1 MSYIGNTKIGK
12 MYLGNTEIAKA
23 YLGTALVFKK
33 GGTPG
38 GRLPAGFTERAYVQ
52 TDSDAWIDTGVA
64 GATDL
69 EVASRFCCT
78 KYVQYGAVFG
88 NYVDESHK
96 ANRAILKSNAELVVA
111 NGTNL
116 SKSVDGYST
125 NRFHFLKVTSTTA
138 YLDGTATAITSD
150 SNTAN
155 TGNICL
161 GNRSVSNTAS
171 RDIGLRIA
179 YFTIK
184 KNGTTVLEY
193 IPCTRDLDSIPGFYD
208 TVNHTFVSSL
218 TGTSFTAG
226 PSGVEFYDRLSF
238 DGTAYIDTGITP
250 ADDSSYSANF
260 GDETTK
266 AAQRLF
272 RVATGSTYQIAVFL
286 SSSTTSTNRNFSVYY
301 GGSAISGTR
310 NLAFSTA
317 RYNIFLTPN
326 RFGYGSTV
334 NSITKTANAPTG
346 NLFIGQTSALSGQPF
361 TGSMGTFCIHGN
373 DASGATTFAG
383 LGEYTP
389 TKTLQPCRYNGADGL
404 WNIEDGTFLGNSAG
418 SGSLTATNLS

>member
-12 MYLGNTEIAKA
+12 MYLGSNEIGKA
-23 YLGTALVFKK
+23 YLGNNLVFQK

-38 GRLPAGFTERAYVQ
+38 GRIPAGYTERAYVQ
-52 TDSDAWIDTGVA
+52 TDSSAWIDTGIA

-69 EVASRFCCT
+69 EIAIRFCCT
-78 KYVQYGAVFG
+78 KYIQYGAVFG
-88 NYVDESHK
+88 NYVDESHNV
-96 ANRAILKSNAELVVA
+96 NRAILFSNTELIAA

-116 SKSVDGYST
+116 STIVAGYST
-125 NRFHFLKVTSTTA
+125 NRFLFLKVTSSSA
-138 YLDGTATAITSD
+138 YLDGASTSISPD
-150 SNTAN
+150 SKTAN

-161 GNRSVSNTAS
+161 GNRSTTNPVS

-179 YFTIK
+179 YFSIK

-193 IPCTRDLDSIPGFYD
+193 IPCTRDLDSEPGFYD
-208 TVNHTFVSSL
+208 TVNNTFVLSL

-226 PSGVEFYDRLSF
+226 PSGVKFYDRLSF

-250 ADDSSYSANF
+250 ADNSSYSANF
-260 GDETTK
+260 GDETMK
-266 AAQRLF
+266 SPQRLF

-286 SSSTTSTNRNFSVYY
+286 SSSTSSTNRNFSVYY
-301 GGSAISGTR
+301 GGPAITGNHSI
-310 NLAFSTA
+310 AFSTA

-334 NSITKTANAPTG
+334 RAITKTANAPTEH
-346 NLFIGQTSALSGQPF
+346 LFIGQTSLLSGQPF
-361 TGSMGTFCIHGN
+361 TGSMGTFCIHGS

-383 LGEYTP
+383 LSEYTP

-418 SGSLTATNLS
+418 SGTLSATNIF